1 MGEGRAVTLS
11 LGFLSY
17 GLAAAGFLLLTL
29 LLLTSWEGRALG
41 VRLVIACAVTTLWA
55 ALLALGSQVALV
67 SVPLLLLAEFLRFG
81 AWFVVLTGLT
91 KSADIAS
98 GLSRF
103 VHVVWIGAAVLLFAT
118 PMLVAAGLPAPQPT
132 SVLANGGLLMA
143 LLGLVL
149 LEQIFRNAREG
160 GRYALKFFVIA
171 VGLMFAY
178 DLFLYSQAQ
187 LLKGIEPASWD
198 ARGFVVLLMV
208 PLLAI
213 AARRNPQWSLNVFVS
228 RHVVFYTTSFMVVGA
243 YLLLMAGGGY
253 LIRIYGGTWG
263 RAAQL
268 VFFAGAGVV
277 LLALLASSS
286 LRRRLRVFLN
296 KHFYRNKY
304 DYRIEW
310 LRFIQTLSRPEE
322 GIETRDNAVRA
333 IAQIIGSPGGVLFL
347 RSEDGAE
354 FRPVASWPSQEFD
367 TRRHATLLPD
377 DEMVAFLAQHQWVI
391 DLAELRES
399 PDAYQNI
406 SLPDTIGGQRQLR
419 LVVPLTH
426 GEELIGFAVLADPPP
441 PFKPNYEDRDLLKT
455 VGRHVA
461 VHLAQYEAD
470 RRLSESRQFEAYH
483 RLTAFVMHDL
493 KNLAAQLALIVSNA
507 EKHKRNPEF
516 VDDSIATI
524 ANSTERMQRLIAQLQ
539 RREVQSLARRVS
551 LVEIAQVAAERCA
564 VRKPVPV
571 CHAMVGDVWVEADPE
586 RLTMIVEHVIRNA
599 QDASSE
605 SGTVSVGVTVDGG
618 AGDDEVVPIGD
629 TSRLRVPMATLTVT
643 DRGAGMTREFVQER
657 LFKPFDSTK
666 GSKGMGIGA
675 YQVREYVQSLGG
687 RVDVASDL
695 GTGTRFTIRMPLST
709 APESPK

>member
-367 TRRHATLLPD
+367 TRRHAPLLPD

-399 PDAYQNI
+399 PDTYQNI

-571 CHAMVGDVWVEADPE
+571 CRAMLGDVWVEADPE
-586 RLTMIVEHVIRNA
+586 RLTMVVEHVIRNA